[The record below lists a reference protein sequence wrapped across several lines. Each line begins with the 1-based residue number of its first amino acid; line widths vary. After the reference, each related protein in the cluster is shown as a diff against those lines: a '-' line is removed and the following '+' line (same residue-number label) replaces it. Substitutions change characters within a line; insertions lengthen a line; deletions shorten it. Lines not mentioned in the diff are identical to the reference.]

1 MIPMPQLPSPDSFT
15 QLDHLARRFARWR
28 QNRPSPK
35 ARIPKELWNEAVA
48 LTAYL
53 SVSRVAKHLGLC
65 TADLKKHC
73 PNSQSPPPNRRHESP
88 IHFVDVTPTTS
99 FCPPPA
105 VEVDLKRTDGA
116 HLHFTYYHGAP
127 ALCDLVRAFLDAS

>member
-15 QLDHLARRFARWR
+15 QLAHLARRFARWR

-48 LTAYL
+48 LTAHL

-65 TADLKKHC
+65 TTDLKKHC
-73 PNSQSPPPNRRHESP
+73 PVSVTSRPMPP
-88 IHFVDVTPTTS
+88 IHFVDVTPPS
-99 FCPPPA
+99 PWPAPA
-105 VEVDLKRTDGA
+105 VEVTLKRTDGA
-116 HLHFTYYHGAP
+116 HLHLTYHAGAP
-127 ALCDLVRAFLDAS
+127 QLAELVRAFWEPV